1 MEYDGRILNPTEEEF
16 NRWLSTQTMRGTIGG
31 GRLSDLAQEQP
42 MQPMNTIRNNAT
54 GRVIDMNYATKPLRD
69 LTEADQQA
77 AIEATGG
84 RRTNYDV
91 HIDGPREV
99 ARRQLPDGRTEVI
112 REYPALQP
120 TVDGRLN
127 QTSKLVREIET
138 PDYLNPA
145 ASKQIDF
152 KLKQAQLEKA
162 QKEAQ
167 GGDAKPQF
175 HDGQWVYPPSADN
188 PQGQSVPISGFK
200 TKPTEDQGKT
210 AYNVSRILQ
219 SAKMLQDAVTKNPSA
234 IAPGDAEAVASVTP
248 LWGSAQEGLKNLARD
263 KDRQVVYQSQADIID
278 SLLFLA
284 TGAAY
289 NKEQLEQQRASY
301 QPNWTDK
308 PEAINA
314 KNERMKGLIES
325 AKVRAGSA
333 WTPEM
338 DSALSVLNIPAIGGG
353 TKAPAPAA
361 PTRGMIKGGY
371 LYKGG
376 DPSKPESWMKVK

>member
-1 MEYDGRILNPTEEEF
+1 MINPTEEQFAEWMQ
-16 NRWLSTQTMRGTIGG
+16 RYYPPPEPQPSRQR
-31 GRLSDLAQEQP
+31 RLAELAQQEALLADLAQTQDPENAAIMQRMAPQP
-42 MQPMNTIRNNAT
+42 QEMQPMNTIRSSS
-54 GRVIDMNYATKPLRD
+54 
-69 LTEADQQA
+69 
-77 AIEATGG
+77 
-84 RRTNYDV
+84 
-91 HIDGPREV
+91 
-99 ARRQLPDGRTEVI
+99 GRTISLPSIQEQGGMSLNDLLNKTGASINDKVI
-112 REYPALQP
+112 LSDRGEGYRTPYGSVAGLDSNGRMWEMDKPQKP
-120 TVDGRLN
+120 TV
-127 QTSKLVREIET
+127 TT
-138 PDYLNPA
+138 
-145 ASKQIDF
+145 KQMKEYF
-152 KLKQAQLEKA
+152 EMLKA

>member
-1 MEYDGRILNPTEEEF
+1 MSLNDLLNKTGASINDKVIIQDKGVGYRTPYGSVAGLDSNGRMWE
-16 NRWLSTQTMRGTIGG
+16 M
-31 GRLSDLAQEQP
+31 D
-42 MQPMNTIRNNAT
+42 
-54 GRVIDMNYATKPLRD
+54 KP
-69 LTEADQQA
+69 QK
-77 AIEATGG
+77 
-84 RRTNYDV
+84 
-91 HIDGPREV
+91 
-99 ARRQLPDGRTEVI
+99 
-112 REYPALQP
+112 P
-120 TVDGRLN
+120 TV
-127 QTSKLVREIET
+127 TT
-138 PDYLNPA
+138 
-145 ASKQIDF
+145 KQMKEYF
-152 KLKQAQLEKA
+152 EMLKA

-263 KDRQVVYQSQADIID
+263 KDRQVVNQSQADIID